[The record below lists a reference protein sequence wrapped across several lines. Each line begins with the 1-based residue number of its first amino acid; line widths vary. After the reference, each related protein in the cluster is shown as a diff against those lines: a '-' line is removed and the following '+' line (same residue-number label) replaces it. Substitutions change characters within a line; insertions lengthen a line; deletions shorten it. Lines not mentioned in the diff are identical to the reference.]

1 MNYPGNWAT
10 PAQLVAAGD
19 AEAVRH
25 FEQAVLAGKHWFI
38 ALLEAMGMWSST
50 EEIHQDRTRRYLIAG
65 EAFDW
70 LLLAERLCEAVDG
83 LLPRDEEEALL
94 LRGRPPLELGV
105 EEIRRI
111 LGESKFCQYLN
122 YFYGVTVEE
131 ALVQAV
137 KDEVYKER
145 QSLGLSREREPNDEA
160 YQRIYGVAREGLLK
174 CFRQERGYP
183 RLRSITIG
191 EMKEFAYWRFKYR
204 MKHCEKAKVASDT
217 SKALKYLRRRWQKM
231 GLYSALVDGESPS
244 VR

>member
-1 MNYPGNWAT
+1 VNSLDNQHT
-10 PAQLVAAGD
+10 SAQLVASGD

-25 FEQAVLAGKHWFI
+25 LEQAVLAGKHWFV
-38 ALLEAMGMWSST
+38 ALLEAMGLWSST
-50 EEIHQDRTRRYLIAG
+50 EEIHHDRTNRYLIGG

-94 LRGRPPLELGV
+94 FHGRPPLELGV

-111 LGESKFCQYLN
+111 LGESKFRQYLN

-145 QSLGLSREREPNDEA
+145 QSLGLSREHEPTDEA
-160 YQRIYGVAREGLLK
+160 YQRLYGVTREGLLK
-174 CFRQERGYP
+174 CFRQVRGYP

-191 EMKEFAYWRFKYR
+191 EIKEFAYWRFKYR
-204 MKHCEKAKVASDT
+204 LKHCEKAKVASDT
-217 SKALKYLRRRWQKM
+217 SKALKYLRRQWRKT
-231 GLYSALVDGESPS
+231 GLYGALVDGESS
-244 VR
+244 AV